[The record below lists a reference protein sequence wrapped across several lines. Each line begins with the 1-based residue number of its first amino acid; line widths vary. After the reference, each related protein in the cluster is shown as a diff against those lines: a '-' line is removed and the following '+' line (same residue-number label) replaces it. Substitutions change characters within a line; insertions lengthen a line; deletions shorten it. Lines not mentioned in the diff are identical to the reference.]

1 MLVKE
6 YISKIEEKFPPI
18 LQQSYDNSGI
28 QIEGPNVELH
38 NVLITL
44 DVTEQAIERAIQTD
58 AQMILSH
65 HPIFFHPLKSIR
77 SDNFIGRIVYAAIM
91 NSLTVY
97 SCHTNYDAAIGGL
110 NDILAMRLELKECR
124 PLVKID
130 EYGNGI
136 GRTGFVRKM
145 PIEEFVNFVREKLEV
160 DHVKFAPV
168 GNVEIEKIAICSGSG
183 GDFLKNAIDAGADL
197 YITGDLSYH
206 EISQA
211 VQSGLSII
219 VVDHDETEKFF
230 EDGMIE
236 FSRDLGFKVTR
247 YHERFYWTL

>member
-6 YISKIEEKFPPI
+6 YISKIEEKFPLA

-38 NVLITL
+38 NVIITL
-44 DVTEQAIERAIQTD
+44 DITEQAVERAIQTD

-77 SDNFIGRIVYAAIM
+77 SDDFKGRIIYTAIM

-110 NDILAMRLELKECR
+110 NDILARLLEMKECH

-136 GRTGFVRKM
+136 GRIGLVKRR

-160 DHVKFAPV
+160 DHVKFAPI
-168 GNVEIEKIAICSGSG
+168 GNVEVEKIAICSGSG

-211 VQSGLSII
+211 VQSGISVI
-219 VVDHDETEKFF
+219 VVDHDESEKFF

-236 FSRDLGFKVTR
+236 FSRDFGFKVTK